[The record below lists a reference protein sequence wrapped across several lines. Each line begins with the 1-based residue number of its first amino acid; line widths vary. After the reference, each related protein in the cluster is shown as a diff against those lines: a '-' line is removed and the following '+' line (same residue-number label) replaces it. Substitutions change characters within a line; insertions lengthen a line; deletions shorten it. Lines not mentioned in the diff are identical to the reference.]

1 MSAPTNPLTELEAVV
16 ERIVDFL
23 QKELND
29 PIFMAD
35 FQNFLTVLGD
45 FLEAQTGDTSTPA
58 PPKPVS
64 SAQSAPQAQAPGV
77 VYHAPGE
84 SQASAQAAVRD
95 RRQNPTV
102 TRYSKDG

>member
-1 MSAPTNPLTELEAVV
+1 MSAPTNPITELEAVV

-29 PIFMAD
+29 PVFMAD
-35 FQNFLTVLGD
+35 LQTLLTVLGD

-58 PPKPVS
+58 APKQVYSTPP
-64 SAQSAPQAQAPGV
+64 APQAQAPGV

-84 SQASAQAAVRD
+84 SQSSAQAAVRE